1 MYRISS
7 IKGNSQRLDGV
18 AMFGNV
24 PKALWSKWIEPDAQ
38 NRILL
43 ACRALL
49 IQEEN
54 KNILLETGIGAFF
67 EPALQKRYGIEEPE
81 HVLLH
86 SLQSMGIKEEDIDI
100 IILSHL
106 HFDHVGGLLSA
117 WQVDAELRLLFPKAT
132 YLVSKIAWERASHP
146 HVRDRA
152 SFIPNLNQLL
162 EKSGR
167 LIIVDEEKCE
177 LLGNHYRFIF
187 TNGHTPGLMHTIF
200 SLPDDEGSIIFASD
214 LIPGTSWIHLP
225 VSMGYDRAPEL
236 LIDEKR
242 EMLELAIKQN
252 AYLFY
257 THDPKIAMS
266 RVLQDE
272 KGKFIPVEMMGEFS
286 GWEV

>member
-7 IKGNSQRLDGV
+7 IKGNSQRLDGG

-24 PKALWSKWIEPDAQ
+24 PKALCSKWIEPDAQ

-106 HFDHVGGLLSA
+106 LHRAFGT
-117 WQVDAELRLLFPKAT
+117 FPN
-132 YLVSKIAWERASHP
+132 IAP
-146 HVRDRA
+146 
-152 SFIPNLNQLL
+152 P
-162 EKSGR
+162 
-167 LIIVDEEKCE
+167 
-177 LLGNHYRFIF
+177 
-187 TNGHTPGLMHTIF
+187 
-200 SLPDDEGSIIFASD
+200 
-214 LIPGTSWIHLP
+214 
-225 VSMGYDRAPEL
+225 
-236 LIDEKR
+236 
-242 EMLELAIKQN
+242 
-252 AYLFY
+252 
-257 THDPKIAMS
+257 S
-266 RVLQDE
+266 RRC
-272 KGKFIPVEMMGEFS
+272 
-286 GWEV
+286 